1 MKKIT
6 KIACESY
13 KEDLRSYD
21 SPDCFI
27 KYSKYDWKM
36 SYVAYDAML
45 NELTNYRDLN
55 QPDTDY
61 ETFGLKCNRDVIYL
75 VKDFF
80 RFYDL
85 FLINKKEYNNAKGKK
100 GFIKGKTNLFYLLK
114 KISK

>member
-6 KIACESY
+6 KIAFESY

-21 SPDCFI
+21 RPDCFI
-27 KYSKYDWKM
+27 ENSKYDWKM

-45 NELTNYRDLN
+45 NALTNYRDLK

-61 ETFGLKCNRDVIYL
+61 ETFGLKCNKDVIYL
-75 VKDFF
+75 AKDFF
-80 RFYDL
+80 KFYDL
-85 FLINKKEYNNAKGKK
+85 FLINKKEYNNIKGKK